1 MFEITVE
8 DLKLMITSVKISRVK
23 DPISNKDRRVNMKIV
38 QITQEL
44 QDILDNANA
53 ITWYTG
59 YDPKVTLTEFTAGL
73 LRELKE
79 DLC

>member
-23 DPISNKDRRVNMKIV
+23 DPISNKDRRVNMKIA

-59 YDPKVTLTEFTAGL
+59 YDPMVTLTEFTAGL

>member
-1 MFEITVE
+1 MFEITVD
-8 DLKLMITSVKISRVK
+8 DLKQIIEGVKLSRVK
-23 DPISNKDRRVNMKIV
+23 DPVSNKDRRINV
-38 QITQEL
+38 QISVLANEL

-59 YDPKVTLTEFTAGL
+59 YDPKVTLSEFTAGL

-79 DLC
+79 ELV